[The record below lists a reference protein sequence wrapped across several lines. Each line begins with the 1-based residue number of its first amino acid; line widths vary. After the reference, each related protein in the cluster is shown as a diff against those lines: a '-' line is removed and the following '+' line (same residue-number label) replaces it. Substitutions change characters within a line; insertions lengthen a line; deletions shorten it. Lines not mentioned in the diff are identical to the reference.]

1 MNDRT
6 TYEVTVDPDACEG
19 FGACQAAA
27 PHLFHLDPET
37 GLKVTGTVLIDAS
50 QADGAIRPAA
60 ACPECAISVRVTTR
74 PLIGAAPTENPRGK
88 A

>member
-1 MNDRT
+1 MSDRT

-19 FGACQAAA
+19 FSACQAAA

-60 ACPECAISVRVTTR
+60 ACPERAISVRVTTR